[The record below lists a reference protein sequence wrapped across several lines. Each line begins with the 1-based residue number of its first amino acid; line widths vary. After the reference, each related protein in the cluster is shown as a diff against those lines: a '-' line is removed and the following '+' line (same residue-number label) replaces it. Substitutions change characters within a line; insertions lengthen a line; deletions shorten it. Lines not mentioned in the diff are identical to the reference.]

1 MGSRLGWKSAL
12 VFISVCVLSRGRSV
26 LFSVLNL
33 VLQDHPHQWINQ
45 RGSVSLN
52 NRNILKYQRKNKRNI
67 LQMESKL
74 IISTLLVTLLLALI
88 NGQYRVSA
96 LHDFLAVNV
105 LINSNCRC

>member
-1 MGSRLGWKSAL
+1 
-12 VFISVCVLSRGRSV
+12 
-26 LFSVLNL
+26 
-33 VLQDHPHQWINQ
+33 
-45 RGSVSLN
+45 
-52 NRNILKYQRKNKRNI
+52 
-67 LQMESKL
+67 MESKL